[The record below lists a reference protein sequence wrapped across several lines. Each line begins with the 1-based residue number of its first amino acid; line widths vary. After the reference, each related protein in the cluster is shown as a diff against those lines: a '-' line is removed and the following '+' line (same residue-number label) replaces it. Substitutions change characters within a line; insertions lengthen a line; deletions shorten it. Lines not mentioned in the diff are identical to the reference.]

1 MIKGFK
7 RETCPLSDYEQD
19 ILLPAILS
27 VLENK
32 TEKQNAVKNKDII
45 ELLKKKYKINP
56 ARLRKIINFIRI
68 NDYLTGLVATSKGY
82 YMVSDRQELLDY
94 EESLKGR
101 EDAIREV
108 RQSIRRQR
116 LKLYPE
122 LEEDTVTEEE

>member
-7 RETCPLSDYEQD
+7 RETCPLNDYEQD

-27 VLENK
+27 VLEGK
-32 TEKQNAVKNKDII
+32 IGRQNAVKNKDII

-56 ARLRKIINFIRI
+56 ARLRKVINYIRI

-82 YMVSDRQELLDY
+82 YMVTDRQELLDY

-108 RQSIRRQR
+108 RMSIKRQR
-116 LKLYPE
+116 LKLYPDSE
-122 LEEDTVTEEE
+122 TEAEEE

>member
-27 VLENK
+27 VLEGK
-32 TEKQNAVKNKDII
+32 IGRQNAVKNKDII

-56 ARLRKIINFIRI
+56 ARLRKVINYIRI

-82 YMVSDRQELLDY
+82 YMVTDRQELLDY

-108 RQSIRRQR
+108 RMSIKRQR
-116 LKLYPE
+116 LKLYPDSE
-122 LEEDTVTEEE
+122 TETEEE

>member
-27 VLENK
+27 VLEGK
-32 TEKQNAVKNKDII
+32 IGRQNAVKNKDII
-45 ELLKKKYKINP
+45 ELLKKKCKINP
-56 ARLRKIINFIRI
+56 ARLRKVINYIRI

-82 YMVSDRQELLDY
+82 YMVTDRQELLDY

-108 RQSIRRQR
+108 RMSIKRQR
-116 LKLYPE
+116 LKLYPDSE
-122 LEEDTVTEEE
+122 TEAEEE

>member
-27 VLENK
+27 VLEGK
-32 TEKQNAVKNKDII
+32 IGRQNAVKNKDII

-56 ARLRKIINFIRI
+56 ARLRKVINYIRI

-82 YMVSDRQELLDY
+82 YMVTDRQELLDY

-108 RQSIRRQR
+108 RMSIKRQR
-116 LKLYPE
+116 LKLYPDSE
-122 LEEDTVTEEE
+122 TEAEEE

>member
-7 RETCPLSDYEQD
+7 RETCPLNDYEQD

-27 VLENK
+27 VLEGK
-32 TEKQNAVKNKDII
+32 IGRQNAVKNKDII

-56 ARLRKIINFIRI
+56 ARLRKVINYIRI

-82 YMVSDRQELLDY
+82 YMVTDRQELLDY
-94 EESLKGR
+94 KESLKGR

-108 RQSIRRQR
+108 RMSIKRQR
-116 LKLYPE
+116 LKLYPDSE
-122 LEEDTVTEEE
+122 TEAEEE

>member
-7 RETCPLSDYEQD
+7 RETCPLSDYEQN

-27 VLENK
+27 VLEGK
-32 TEKQNAVKNKDII
+32 IGRQNAVKNKDII

-56 ARLRKIINFIRI
+56 ARLRKVINYIRI

-82 YMVSDRQELLDY
+82 YMVTDRQELLDY

-108 RQSIRRQR
+108 RMSIKRQR
-116 LKLYPE
+116 LKLYPDSE
-122 LEEDTVTEEE
+122 TEAEEE

>member
-27 VLENK
+27 VLDGK
-32 TEKQNAVKNKDII
+32 IGRQNAVKNKDII

-56 ARLRKIINFIRI
+56 ARLRKVINYIRI

-82 YMVSDRQELLDY
+82 YMVTDRQELLDY

-108 RQSIRRQR
+108 RMSIKRQR
-116 LKLYPE
+116 LKLYPDSE
-122 LEEDTVTEEE
+122 TEAEEE

>member
-7 RETCPLSDYEQD
+7 RETCPLSDYEQN

-27 VLENK
+27 VLEGK
-32 TEKQNAVKNKDII
+32 IGRQNAVKNKDII

-56 ARLRKIINFIRI
+56 ARLRKVINYIRI

-82 YMVSDRQELLDY
+82 YMVTDRQKLLDY

-108 RQSIRRQR
+108 RMSIKRQR
-116 LKLYPE
+116 LKLYPDSE
-122 LEEDTVTEEE
+122 TEAEEE